1 MKQFNQKMKFVFSFF
16 LVKRFIFLPIVVLFA
31 FNLNA
36 AEIKFICYQDSNE
49 CDVIAKAATEWEAS
63 SGHKLNIE
71 TVGYQVV
78 REQLE
83 NLLESDAAPDVA
95 RVTNLGGLNKFYL
108 DLTPYVDVSYWE
120 KNYGATLPWYRKPS
134 GDNGIYGWQTQLTVT
149 GPYVNVTMF
158 EDAGVDMPEEGASW
172 DDWAE
177 ALRQVKSELGLTA
190 GLAIDR
196 TAHRWAGPAFSY
208 GAKFHKDGVPILV
221 DAGFRKFAEVFVGWH
236 KEGLMPAEGWPAG
249 AGTAYKNAAPLFL
262 DGTVAMHMSGSW
274 MLGNYDKN
282 ITDFEWKV
290 VPIPCGPGGCG
301 AMPGGSGVVAFK
313 STKHP
318 EAAASFI
325 NFLAQTDN
333 AAHFASNTSNIT
345 AHQGLQKRGI
355 DYSGVSPVVSA
366 GLSTFAANAGKAA
379 ETTPQAYWFQ
389 GYNKNFAIYGI
400 VPDYITKAITGELSL
415 DDALNAIDA
424 DVAAKIA
431 E

>member
-1 MKQFNQKMKFVFSFF
+1 MKQFNQKMKFMFSFF
-16 LVKRFIFLPIVVLFA
+16 LAKRFIFLPIVVLFA

-108 DLTPYVDVSYWE
+108 DLTPYVNVSYWE

>member
-16 LVKRFIFLPIVVLFA
+16 LAKRFILFPIVSLFA

>member
-1 MKQFNQKMKFVFSFF
+1 MKQFNQKMKFMFSFF
-16 LVKRFIFLPIVVLFA
+16 LAKRFIFLPIVVLFA

-63 SGHKLNIE
+63 SGHKLNSE

>member
-16 LVKRFIFLPIVVLFA
+16 LAKRFILFPIVSLFA

-345 AHQGLQKRGI
+345 AHQGLQ
-355 DYSGVSPVVSA
+355 
-366 GLSTFAANAGKAA
+366 
-379 ETTPQAYWFQ
+379 
-389 GYNKNFAIYGI
+389 
-400 VPDYITKAITGELSL
+400 
-415 DDALNAIDA
+415 
-424 DVAAKIA
+424 
-431 E
+431 

>member
-1 MKQFNQKMKFVFSFF
+1 MKQFNQKMKFMFSFF
-16 LVKRFIFLPIVVLFA
+16 LAKRFIFLPIVVLFA

>member
-1 MKQFNQKMKFVFSFF
+1 MKKFIYLMSNFVSIFKT
-16 LVKRFIFLPIVVLFA
+16 LGFIFFTTLVVLS
-31 FNLNA
+31 FNVKA

-49 CDVIAKAATEWEAS
+49 CDTIAEMAKSWES
-63 SGHKLNIE
+63 STGNKVNIE
-71 TVGYQVV
+71 TVGYEVI
-78 REQLE
+78 REQQE
-83 NLLESDAAPDVA
+83 NQLESDAAPDVA

-108 DLTPYVDVSYWE
+108 DLKPYVDSSYWE
-120 KNYGATLPWYRKPS
+120 TNYGATLPWYRKPS
-134 GDNGIYGWQTQLTVT
+134 GDDGIYGWQTQLTVT

-172 DDWAE
+172 DDWAD
-177 ALRQVKSELGLTA
+177 ALRKVKSELDLTA
-190 GLAIDR
+190 GLALDR

-221 DAGFRKFAEVFVGWH
+221 DEGFRKFSEVFVGWH
-236 KEGLMPAEGWPAG
+236 KEGLMPVEGWPAG
-249 AGTAYKNAAPLFL
+249 SGTAYKNAAPLFL

-282 ITDFEWKV
+282 ITDFQWKV

-318 EAAASFI
+318 DAAASFI
-325 NFLAQTDN
+325 NFLSQTEN
-333 AAHFASNTSNIT
+333 AENFAAKTSNIT
-345 AHQGLQKRGI
+345 AHQGLQKSGI
-355 DYSGVSPVVSA
+355 DYKGVSPVVA
-366 GLSTFAANAGKAA
+366 EGLAIFAANAGKAA
-379 ETTPQAYWFQ
+379 DSTPQAYWFQ

-400 VPDYITKAITGELSL
+400 VPDYITKAITGEMSL

>member
-1 MKQFNQKMKFVFSFF
+1 MKKIILMAFF
-16 LVKRFIFLPIVVLFA
+16 LIVSSFSV
-31 FNLNA
+31 NA
-36 AEIKFICYQDSNE
+36 AEIKFVCYQDSNE
-49 CDVIAKAATEWEAS
+49 CDVIKEMSTVWES
-63 SGHKLNIE
+63 STGNTVNIE

-108 DLTPYVDVSYWE
+108 DLTPYVDASYWE

-158 EDAGVDMPEEGASW
+158 EDAGVDMPEEGSTW
-172 DDWAE
+172 DDWAD

-190 GLAIDR
+190 GLALDR

-221 DAGFRKFAEVFVGWH
+221 DEGFRKFAEVFVGWH
-236 KEGLMPAEGWPAG
+236 EEGLMPAEGWPAG

-274 MLGNYDKN
+274 MLNNYDKN

-290 VPIPCGPGGCG
+290 VPIPCGTGGCG

-313 STKHP
+313 SSEHP
-318 EAAASFI
+318 EVAASYI
-325 NFLAQTDN
+325 NFLAQTGS
-333 AAHFASNTSNIT
+333 AGHFASNTSNIT
-345 AHQGLQKRGI
+345 AHQGLQKLGI

-400 VPDYITKAITGELSL
+400 VPDYITKAITGEMSL
-415 DDALNAIDA
+415 DDALDAIDA